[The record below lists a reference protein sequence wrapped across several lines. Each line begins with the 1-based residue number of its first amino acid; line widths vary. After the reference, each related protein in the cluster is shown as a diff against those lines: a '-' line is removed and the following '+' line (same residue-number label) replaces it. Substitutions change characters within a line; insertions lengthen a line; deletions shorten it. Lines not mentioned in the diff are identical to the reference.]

1 MLNKIKKIASWTL
14 GIPAAVIVC
23 SEAQSNEGVA
33 LQVVV
38 LVVLCAVLFANG
50 FFKKGESYG
59 K

>member
-23 SEAQSNEGVA
+23 SDVQANDGVA
-33 LQVVV
+33 LQIVA
-38 LVVLCAVLFANG
+38 LAILGIVLFANG
-50 FFKKGESYG
+50 VFRKGESYG